1 MTLVYTSNVFMDSP
15 AVMQSSH
22 SRLHVTRLHK
32 TNSDVYE
39 AIKKDVFALPFFKYP
54 FLVLHL
60 LVRYSLPDNTFN
72 MTVIPTREMK
82 S

>member
-1 MTLVYTSNVFMDSP
+1 MTSVYTSNGFMDSP
-15 AVMQSSH
+15 AIMQSSH
-22 SRLHVTRLHK
+22 SRLHLHK

-39 AIKKDVFALPFFKYP
+39 AIKKDVFALPFIKQP
-54 FLVLHL
+54 FLVFHL
-60 LVRYSLPDNTFN
+60 LVRYSLPDNIFN